1 MKSDLDALMQEKNLD
16 ALVVLGAAEH
26 NPPMYYFTGG
36 GHISAAIIVKK
47 RGAEP
52 ILFYNDME
60 RDEAA
65 KTGLQT
71 KSLSA
76 YPFMDLL
83 KEANGDKEMVGA
95 LRFHH
100 LLTDLGLTKGRI
112 GIYGHVEISGA
123 LAALTRLQRLL
134 PDLELVGENAM
145 DSVFIRAMETKDE
158 RDVERIRQMG
168 KVTTEVVRRTAEYL
182 TSRDVRAD
190 EVLLKEDGSPLTVGD
205 VHAQIR
211 LWVAELGAEL
221 PEGFI
226 FSVGRDAG
234 VPHSIGN
241 PEDLMRLG
249 QTIIY
254 DIYPAERGG
263 GYFYDF
269 TRTWSLGYATPEAEE
284 LYGQVQEIFNR
295 LMENFDLNTPF
306 KDYQRMTCEYFES
319 KGHKSQLNTKGPLD
333 GYVHSLG
340 HGVGLNIHERPFSGL
355 DADESH
361 RLAPGVV
368 VTSEPG
374 LYYPE
379 KGMGFRIEDTIW
391 VRPDGRMEI
400 LADYPY
406 DFVLPMKKWKPTS
419 PKPPKKK

>member
-1 MKSDLDALMQEKNLD
+1 MKSDLDALMQEKNLV

-26 NPPMYYFTGG
+26 NPPMYFFTGG
-36 GHISAAIIVKK
+36 GHISAAILVKK
-47 RGAEP
+47 RGEEP

-100 LLTDLGLTKGRI
+100 LLIDLGLAKGRV
-112 GIYGHVEISGA
+112 GIYGHVEVSGV

-134 PDLELVGENAM
+134 PDLELVGENGM

-168 KVTTEVVRRTAEYL
+168 RITTEVVRRTAEYL

-205 VHAQIR
+205 VHAKIR

-295 LMENFDLNTPF
+295 LMDNFDLNTPF

-355 DADESH
+355 DSDESH

-368 VTSEPG
+368 ITSEPG

-391 VRPDGRMEI
+391 VRPDGKMKI

-406 DFVLPMKKWKPTS
+406 DFVLPMKKWK
-419 PKPPKKK
+419 KK